1 MPRIFWPVLAATLAA
16 WLCMNLWSLPG
27 IEEMADGL
35 RLLDMRF
42 TGYSFDDVQAFVA
55 AIGDEGA
62 ALYLG
67 PQMWLDMVFPPLLG
81 AVLFMTYRWLFPGL
95 PGLIIGAVSLTYVAA
110 DILENLA
117 ITALLR
123 AGADGVTQEMAAT
136 AHRWTTAKWSLAI
149 VGLILLVIGIA
160 LRLRRRRTAS

>member
-1 MPRIFWPVLAATLAA
+1 MPRIFWPVFAATLAA
-16 WLCMNLWSLPG
+16 WLCMNLWSLPR

-42 TGYSFDDVQAFVA
+42 TGYSFEDVRDFVA
-55 AIGDEGA
+55 AIGAEGV

-67 PQMWLDMVFPPLLG
+67 PQMWLDMIFPPLLG
-81 AVLFMTYRWLFPGL
+81 AVLFMTNRWLFPGL
-95 PGLIIGAVSLTYVAA
+95 PGLIIGAVSLTYVVT

-117 ITALLR
+117 ITAVLR

-136 AHRWTTAKWSLAI
+136 AHRWTTTKWSLAI
-149 VGLILLVIGIA
+149 VGLVLLFVGIA
-160 LRLRRRRTAS
+160 LRLRRRWTAG